1 MHVVMVMV
9 VDVVVMMMVVVMMLH
24 RRGFRGRGGGGVLRD
39 GVAGEANGQ
48 SGGDDK
54 ALDHGRKS
62 LSRKARAAFA
72 AESVGLS
79 LNTG

>member
-1 MHVVMVMV
+1 
-9 VDVVVMMMVVVMMLH
+9 
-24 RRGFRGRGGGGVLRD
+24 LRD